1 MKKILAFVLLVFTLP
16 FNPTA
21 KEGMWIPLLLQQYNA
36 TDLENMGLKISV
48 NDIYDANKSSMKDA
62 VVLFGGGCTAEII
75 SDQGLLLTNHHC
87 GYGNIQ
93 KHSSVENDYLT
104 DGFWAM
110 NRAEELPNEG
120 LSVMFIKSIEDV
132 SLRSYS

>member
-1 MKKILAFVLLVFTLP
+1 MNVMNRKILTTAVLMCTMAF
-16 FNPTA
+16 NMMA

-36 TDLENMGLKISV
+36 SDLENMGLKISV

-87 GYGNIQ
+87 GYGRIQ
-93 KHSSVENDYLT
+93 S
-104 DGFWAM
+104 
-110 NRAEELPNEG
+110 
-120 LSVMFIKSIEDV
+120 LSLIHI
-132 SLRSYS
+132 